1 MKSRMENHKNNKH
14 KWTKKE
20 IVILA
25 IFAALAIV
33 IMAAVGSSDDS
44 SSSSSSSSD
53 SESSKVESAK
63 LKNTANG
70 LNKQISQHQE
80 LNGFQIKADNSND
93 QFIVNVPNNVTAMS
107 KSEQQGVYSSVVKLI
122 RSYDNG
128 TNEGTYIEF
137 HDQQGNVVG
146 HSSLKP
152 GSETAKVK
160 Q

>member
-1 MKSRMENHKNNKH
+1 MENHKDNKQ

-20 IVILA
+20 IVVLA
-25 IFAALAIV
+25 IIAALAIV
-33 IMAAVGSSDDS
+33 IMAAVGSSSDDS

-53 SESSKVESAK
+53 IESSKVESAK

-80 LNGFQIKADNSND
+80 LNGFQIKADNSHD

-152 GSETAKVK
+152 GSETAKVT